1 MWKETSNIERQL
13 KNIGDIMDK
22 WLDEYVEMIME
33 QQEVQNKI
41 FKRAKNDK

>member
-1 MWKETSNIERQL
+1 
-13 KNIGDIMDK
+13 MDK

-41 FKRAKNDK
+41 FKKAKNYEKGCR

>member
-1 MWKETSNIERQL
+1 
-13 KNIGDIMDK
+13 MDK

-41 FKRAKNDK
+41 FKKGKK

>member
-1 MWKETSNIERQL
+1 
-13 KNIGDIMDK
+13 MDK

>member
-1 MWKETSNIERQL
+1 LKETSNIERQL

-22 WLDEYVEMIME
+22 WLEEYVEMIME

-41 FKRAKNDK
+41 FKGKKK

>member
-1 MWKETSNIERQL
+1 MKRQL

-22 WLDEYVEMIME
+22 WLEEYVEMIME

-41 FKRAKNDK
+41 FKRGKNDK

>member
-1 MWKETSNIERQL
+1 MKMPS

-33 QQEVQNKI
+33 QQKVQNKI
-41 FKRAKNDK
+41 FRKGKK